1 MNELLNKLLAADIL
15 SEDSKKELEEAF
27 QIQLNEVIETTK
39 AETAEQVR
47 LDLSEQWVTDKEQL
61 IEAIDAKVNE
71 YLIAE
76 VQELKNDISSFR
88 DLKAEYAVK
97 LTEAKESMGI
107 QLEADM
113 LQMVDRLDGF
123 LEMRL
128 RSEFKA
134 LKTDLQESKKLDFG
148 RKVFEAFLPEYRKY
162 FVDASATE
170 RELHEA
176 KIKIDKM
183 TKKYQN
189 VKGEKD
195 SLFRKVKLESVLQPL
210 TGRQRD
216 IMETILSSIATDKLD
231 EAYKTYISRVIK
243 EGIAESVPEVKK
255 ENKKTKPSLTE
266 SYVKEPVNTV
276 VKTGDTEELVENFDE
291 SSVATSQA
299 TSYYKRLAGI

>member
-1 MNELLNKLLAADIL
+1 MNELLKKLLEAEIL

-88 DLKAEYAVK
+88 DLEAEYAVK

-243 EGIAESVPEVKK
+243 EGIAESGPEVKK

-266 SYVKEPVNTV
+266 SYVKEPVKTV

-291 SSVATSQA
+291 SSVATSQT

>member
-88 DLKAEYAVK
+88 DLEAEYAVK